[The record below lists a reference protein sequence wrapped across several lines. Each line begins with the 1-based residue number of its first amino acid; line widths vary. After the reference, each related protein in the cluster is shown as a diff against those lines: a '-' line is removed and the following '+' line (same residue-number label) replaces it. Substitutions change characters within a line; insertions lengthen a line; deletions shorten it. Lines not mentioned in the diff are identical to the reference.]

1 MVFQVTRLVESASVS
16 DTIALI
22 AASDVSDAHIA
33 SVVQCGAGV
42 CVCKHRCKRFQVA
55 NVAVLSWY
63 VRCLPLAELLCLTS
77 PFWDLIALRA
87 CGSLRLIVDGL
98 YGRSPVVATH
108 EEHDA
113 KVLNA
118 QVYRLDD

>member
-42 CVCKHRCKRFQVA
+42 CVA
-55 NVAVLSWY
+55 NTGVNAFRW
-63 VRCLPLAELLCLTS
+63 PTS
-77 PFWDLIALRA
+77 P
-87 CGSLRLIVDGL
+87 
-98 YGRSPVVATH
+98 Y
-108 EEHDA
+108 
-113 KVLNA
+113 
-118 QVYRLDD
+118 

>member
-77 PFWDLIALRA
+77 PFWDLIALRMRQPAAYCRWALWSFA
-87 CGSLRLIVDGL
+87 CGG
-98 YGRSPVVATH
+98 
-108 EEHDA
+108 
-113 KVLNA
+113 NA
-118 QVYRLDD
+118 RGA